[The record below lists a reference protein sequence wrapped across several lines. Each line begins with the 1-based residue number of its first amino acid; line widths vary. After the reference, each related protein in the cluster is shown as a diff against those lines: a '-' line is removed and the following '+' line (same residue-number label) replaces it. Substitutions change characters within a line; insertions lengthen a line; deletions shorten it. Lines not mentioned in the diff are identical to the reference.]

1 MFGIN
6 RLKMNHYRK
15 SWKQKGKK
23 TIPVSMFPDDLV
35 TVGNHTYGWLNVNT
49 PGNSARLV
57 IGDYVSIADGV
68 VFLLNAEHSTST
80 LSTYPFKVKILGAD
94 AEALSKGDI
103 IVDDDVWIGY
113 GATILSNV
121 HIGQGAVVA
130 ASSVVTHDVPPYSI
144 VGGVPAKVIKM
155 RFAEEIIS
163 FLLTLDYSRLTE
175 EMVREHIE
183 DLYIPL
189 EQLRLEE
196 IKKRFAWFPKK

>member
-15 SWKQKGKK
+15 FWKQKGKK
-23 TIPVSMFPDDLV
+23 TIPASMFPDDLV

-155 RFAEEIIS
+155 RFTEEIVS